1 MEGGKKNAIDQ
12 RDRKRYYLE
21 NTSFRR
27 VITQI
32 LRLTFRLISK
42 IEVIGIDNFPVS
54 GPVVLAANHLS
65 GFDMFPMQFTIPR
78 PIFFMGK
85 EELFRNVLMDAL
97 LRRLGSFPIKRGGRD
112 EWAMGHAIKILEHEK
127 ILGIFPEGTR
137 SRGRGLQPG
146 KTGAARLAIAAHC
159 PVVLMAIDGT
169 QRLLNDF
176 PRQTQVTI
184 TIKEPI
190 PAKEGVSPLV
200 FTDQL
205 MFTLADMLPENLRG
219 VYTIRPKG
227 FR

>member
-78 PIFFMGK
+78 PIFFSGK
-85 EELFRNVLMDAL
+85 
-97 LRRLGSFPIKRGGRD
+97 RRAFPQCIDGCPPSSSRIISDKA
-112 EWAMGHAIKILEHEK
+112 W
-127 ILGIFPEGTR
+127 GTR
-137 SRGRGLQPG
+137 
-146 KTGAARLAIAAHC
+146 
-159 PVVLMAIDGT
+159 
-169 QRLLNDF
+169 
-176 PRQTQVTI
+176 
-184 TIKEPI
+184 
-190 PAKEGVSPLV
+190 
-200 FTDQL
+200 
-205 MFTLADMLPENLRG
+205 
-219 VYTIRPKG
+219 
-227 FR
+227 

>member
-1 MEGGKKNAIDQ
+1 MKGGKEITIDT

-21 NTSFRR
+21 NTPFRR

-32 LRLTFRLISK
+32 LRLTFKLISK
-42 IEVIGIDNFPVS
+42 IEINGVDNFPVS

-127 ILGIFPEGTR
+127 VLGIFPEGTR

-169 QRLLNDF
+169 QRLFNDI
-176 PRQTQVTI
+176 PRRTRVTI

-190 PAKEGVSPLV
+190 SAKEGVSPLV

-219 VYTIRPKG
+219 VYTIRPRG

>member
-1 MEGGKKNAIDQ
+1 
-12 RDRKRYYLE
+12 
-21 NTSFRR
+21 
-27 VITQI
+27 
-32 LRLTFRLISK
+32 
-42 IEVIGIDNFPVS
+42 
-54 GPVVLAANHLS
+54 
-65 GFDMFPMQFTIPR
+65 
-78 PIFFMGK
+78 
-85 EELFRNVLMDAL
+85 MDAL

-112 EWAMGHAIKILEHEK
+112 EWAMGHAIEILEHEK

>member
-1 MEGGKKNAIDQ
+1 MEGGKKNAIDP
-12 RDRKRYYLE
+12 RGRKRYYLE

-27 VITQI
+27 SITQI

-85 EELFRNVLMDAL
+85 EELFRNALMDAL

-112 EWAMGHAIKILEHEK
+112 EWAMGHAIKILEHGK
-127 ILGIFPEGTR
+127 VLGIFPEGTR

-146 KTGAARLAIAAHC
+146 KTGAARLAIAADC

-176 PRQTQVTI
+176 PQRTQVTI